1 MPTNQQIVLQN
12 PPSHSPVKK
21 KQRHHEES
29 EIPRQLTYHAME
41 PLNTQD
47 DNHASGSTP
56 ADQEE
61 AQYTETSSPDTAME
75 E

>member
-1 MPTNQQIVLQN
+1 
-12 PPSHSPVKK
+12 
-21 KQRHHEES
+21 
-29 EIPRQLTYHAME
+29 ME

-61 AQYTETSSPDTAME
+61 AQYTETSFPDMAME